1 MSTGS
6 QGYTEQDRKQD
17 VHHLHS
23 MGYAQELE
31 RRMSAFS
38 NFAISFSII
47 CILSGGINSLGQ
59 ATAGA
64 GGAAIGLGWPL
75 GCLIS
80 GIFALGLAQISSAYP
95 TAGGL
100 YHWGSIL
107 GNRFTGWLAAW
118 LNLLGLVTVLGA
130 INVGTF
136 YFFLGALGSYIGLE
150 DTLFD
155 RVLFVAVITGLQA
168 LINHFGIGLTAK
180 LTDFSGYLIFAT
192 AIALTLVCLGAA
204 DNWEVSRLFTFAN
217 YTGTEGASGVWPVA
231 VSGTMAFLL
240 GLLLPIYT
248 ITGYDASA
256 HTSEETMKAAVS
268 VPKGMV
274 SSVIW
279 SAVFGYV
286 MLCSFVLMIPNMDEA
301 AKQGWNVF
309 FWAMDAQVNPVIKEI
324 LYVAIFV
331 SQFLCGLATVTSCSR
346 MIFAFSRDKGLP
358 ASSALA
364 KVSPKH
370 RTPVAAIWTGAALS
384 VLFVWFTSAITIAGT
399 PAYSIV
405 VSCTVIFLFLSFA
418 LPIALGLVTIGSPKW
433 PVMGPWNMGIG
444 TYKVVAVLAIVAMA
458 LIFYIGIQP
467 PNDWALPIT
476 VGFLVI
482 TAVVW
487 FGFET
492 RRFQGPPLG
501 DMIAKRQKEI
511 LEAERAVG
519 EIH

>member
-1 MSTGS
+1 MSD
-6 QGYTEQDRKQD
+6 YTEQDKKHD
-17 VHHLHS
+17 IHILHS

-31 RRMSAFS
+31 RRMSSFS

-59 ATAGA
+59 ATSGA

-80 GIFALGLAQISSAYP
+80 GLFALGLAQIGSAYP

-136 YFFLGALGSYIGLE
+136 YFFFGAFGSYIGLE
-150 DTLFD
+150 DTLTH
-155 RVLFVAVITGLQA
+155 RVVFVALITGLQA

-192 AIALTLVCLGAA
+192 AILLTVVCLISAPSYEIG
-204 DNWEVSRLFTFAN
+204 RLFTFSN
-217 YTGTEGASGVWPVA
+217 YTGTEGASLVWPTA

-256 HTSEETMKAAVS
+256 HTSEETVKAAHS

-279 SAVFGYV
+279 SALFGYI
-286 MLCSFVLMIPNMDEA
+286 MLCSFVLMIPNMDDA

-309 FWAMDAQVNPVIKEI
+309 FWAMDAQVNPTMKEI
-324 LYVAIFV
+324 LYFLIFV
-331 SQFLCGLATVTSCSR
+331 SQFLCGLATVTSLSR

-358 ASSALA
+358 GSAALS
-364 KVSPKH
+364 KVSPKY
-370 RTPVAAIWTGAALS
+370 RTPVAAIWTGSILA

-418 LPIALGLVTIGSPKW
+418 LPIALGFVAIGTPKW
-433 PVMGPWNMGIG
+433 SKMGPWSMGIG
-444 TYKVVAVLAIVAMA
+444 GYRLVSVLVIVSMAV
-458 LIFYIGIQP
+458 IFYIGIQP

-476 VGFLVI
+476 VGFLVL
-482 TAVVW
+482 TAIVW
-487 FGFET
+487 LAFENK
-492 RRFQGPPLG
+492 RFKGPPIG
-501 DMIAKRQKEI
+501 EEVARRQAQIAA
-511 LEAERAVG
+511 AEKAVG
-519 EIH
+519 EVA

>member
-1 MSTGS
+1 MAGVKEDYS
-6 QGYTEQDRKQD
+6 DHDKKAD

-31 RRMSAFS
+31 RRMSQFS

-59 ATAGA
+59 ATSGV
-64 GGAAIGLGWPL
+64 GGAAIGIGWPV

-80 GIFALGLAQISSAYP
+80 GLFALGLAQISSAYP

-130 INVGTF
+130 INVGTY
-136 YFFLGALGSYIGLE
+136 YFFFGAFGPGLGME
-150 DTLFD
+150 DTLVN
-155 RVLFVAVITGLQA
+155 RVLFVAAITALQA
-168 LINHFGIGLTAK
+168 AINHLGIGLTAK
-180 LTDFSGYLIFAT
+180 LTDFSGFLIFA
-192 AIALTLVCLGAA
+192 ASILLTIVCFVSAETW
-204 DNWEVSRLFTFAN
+204 DFSRLVTFTN
-217 YTGTEGASGVWPVA
+217 YTGTEGAAAVWPNA
-231 VSGTMAFLL
+231 VSTAMAFGL

-256 HTSEETMKAAVS
+256 HTSEETIKASTS
-268 VPKGMV
+268 VPRGMV

-279 SAVFGYV
+279 SSVFGYL
-286 MLCSFVLMIPNMDEA
+286 MLVGFLLMIPNMDDA

-309 FWAMDAQVNPVIKEI
+309 FWAMDARVNPTIKEI
-324 LYVAIFV
+324 LYLLIFV
-331 SQFLCGLATVTSCSR
+331 SQFLCGLATVTSLSR

-358 ASSALA
+358 ASKALA
-364 KVSPKH
+364 KVSPKF
-370 RTPVAAIWTGAALS
+370 RTPVAAIWTGATLS

-418 LPIALGLVTIGSPKW
+418 LPIALGFVAIGTSKW
-433 PVMGPWNMGIG
+433 PKMGPWNLGVG
-444 TYKVVAVLAIVAMA
+444 LYKLIAVLVVIAMIV
-458 LIFYIGIQP
+458 IFYIGIQP
-467 PNDWALPIT
+467 PNDWALEIT

-487 FGFET
+487 FAFEN
-492 RRFQGPPLG
+492 RRFQGPPIG
-501 DMIAKRQKEI
+501 DVIKKRQAEI
-511 LEAERAVG
+511 AAAEKAVG
-519 EIH
+519 EI